1 MKTKRIIVIGGGAAG
16 LLAATSAARCGAETV
31 LLEKMSRTGRKIGI
45 SGKGRCNITNSAGV
59 EEFLSHFGRNG
70 RFLRQCF
77 QNFFS
82 EDILKLLEEQGV
94 SSVLERGGRWFPRS
108 SRAMDV
114 VRALSEMAKKSGVK
128 VRHDT
133 PAEEIVLRDGA
144 VCGVRAGGKLIECS
158 QVILATGGRSYPR
171 TGSSGDGYP
180 MVTRLGHTVSELYPA
195 LVPLVSSKKLTGL
208 NGLSLRNISLRLF
221 VNGKRKAQEFGEI
234 AFQDGKIAGPLVL
247 TLSEGIVRLL
257 NKGKK
262 IELAVDL
269 KPALD
274 EAKLDARLRRDL
286 EKRREEKISSILRGL
301 LPEELVELCLHE
313 CELDDSIDTTAF
325 SAKQRV
331 KLLHWLKDFRLP
343 VVGYGGWAEAIVT
356 SGGVS
361 LKEIDPQTMQSR
373 LVPGLYLVGE
383 LLDLAG
389 DTGGFNLQLAFSTGW
404 LAGESAAKAMASSTP
419 HTP

>member
-1 MKTKRIIVIGGGAAG
+1 MKKEKIVVIGGGAAG
-16 LLAATSAARCGAETV
+16 LLAATAAARCGAETL

-45 SGKGRCNITNSAGV
+45 SGKGRCNITNSASV
-59 EEFLSHFGRNG
+59 EEFLPHFGRNG

-82 EDILKLLEEQGV
+82 EDIIKILGEQGV
-94 SSVLERGGRWFPRS
+94 PSVLERGGRWFPRS
-108 SRAMDV
+108 GQAMDV
-114 VRALSEMAKKSGVK
+114 VRALSQLVKESGVQ

-133 PAEEIVLRDGA
+133 PAEEIILRNGA
-144 VCGVRAGGKLIECS
+144 VCGVRAGEKLIECS
-158 QVILATGGRSYPR
+158 RVILATGGRSYPR

-180 MVTRLGHTVSELYPA
+180 IAAKLGHTVSELYPA

-208 NGLSLRNISLRLF
+208 DGLSLRNISLRLF
-221 VNGKRKAQEFGEI
+221 VNGKCKAQEFGEI

-247 TLSEGIVRLL
+247 TLSEKIVQLL
-257 NKGKK
+257 KKGKE
-262 IELAVDL
+262 IELTVDL

-274 EAKLDARLRRDL
+274 KAKLDARLRRDL
-286 EKRREEKISSILRGL
+286 EKRRGEQINSILRGL
-301 LPEELVELCLHE
+301 LPEELVEICLHE

-325 SAKQRV
+325 PAKQRL

-404 LAGESAAKAMASSTP
+404 LAGESAAKAIAVSTP
-419 HTP
+419 HMP